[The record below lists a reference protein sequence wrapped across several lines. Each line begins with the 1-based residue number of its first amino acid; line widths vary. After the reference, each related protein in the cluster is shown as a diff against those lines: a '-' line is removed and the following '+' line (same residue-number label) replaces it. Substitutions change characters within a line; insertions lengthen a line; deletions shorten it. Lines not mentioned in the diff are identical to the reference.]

1 MIKKIALA
9 SIFAVVSVIS
19 FSSASVNAAKPSS
32 AVPSIGAP
40 VMHGMCLSRH
50 C

>member
-1 MIKKIALA
+1 MIKKITLA

-19 FSSASVNAAKPSS
+19 FNASNVNAAKPSL

-40 VMHGMCLSRH
+40 VVHSLCMSGKC
-50 C
+50 